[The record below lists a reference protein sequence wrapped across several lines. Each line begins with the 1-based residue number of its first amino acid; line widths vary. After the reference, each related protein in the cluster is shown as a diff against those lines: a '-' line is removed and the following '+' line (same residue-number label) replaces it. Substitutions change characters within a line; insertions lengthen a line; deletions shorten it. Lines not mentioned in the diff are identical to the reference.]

1 MWVNLFEKN
10 LRSFWDVF
18 SDIHQRFFQVLS
30 RIERLVVGMI
40 LRMGKGMISLA
51 R

>member
-1 MWVNLFEKN
+1 MNLFEKN

-18 SDIHQRFFQVLS
+18 SDIHQRFFQVFS
-30 RIERLVVGMI
+30 GTERLVIGMI